1 MPGSGLSDSLDLCFW
16 LYRHIKCFNC
26 VVVVPYIPGVW
37 ALCTVL
43 CKCTMHYV
51 SHKEMSQK
59 VHVYLAELV
68 PKDLQQVHDVE
79 YIGIL
84 AYRCLSIK
92 LFPCMWFKVNR

>member
-1 MPGSGLSDSLDLCFW
+1 
-16 LYRHIKCFNC
+16 
-26 VVVVPYIPGVW
+26 
-37 ALCTVL
+37 
-43 CKCTMHYV
+43 MHYV
-51 SHKEMSQK
+51 SHKEMSQR

-68 PKDLQQVHDVE
+68 LKDLQQVHDVE

>member
-26 VVVVPYIPGVW
+26 VVV
-37 ALCTVL
+37 CTVL

-51 SHKEMSQK
+51 SHKEMSQR

-68 PKDLQQVHDVE
+68 LKDLQQVHDVE